1 MGERW
6 LVISYFT
13 GVDGMAA
20 SIHADMRI
28 KELQSRSVE
37 VQVLSSLAAK
47 NDHGLVQRVISL
59 FPSGIRFEVRHV
71 FRKRKKNAVNIL
83 LKSFFILL
91 LFPFYALEKIFL
103 RFDPTWSWYLTAS
116 REGRKIVREFNPEII
131 YSTGGPASAHLVAWA
146 AKKASGAKWI
156 AEFQDPLLH
165 PTTYRSDSERKHF
178 VRIEDAVA
186 QHADAAVYV
195 TEGARKRALDRVSF
209 KGRTAVIYPGA
220 DSTRTI
226 NTNVPPDNGV
236 IIAHIGTL
244 AGTRNLDAMISGM
257 NLLRERDPDSES
269 LIKVIQYGFTSRE
282 VMTGSGSVGDRIVFA
297 GRVPHDEAL
306 RRMEDAHVLL
316 LIQNADDVSR
326 ETVPSK
332 IYEYF
337 LTGKPILG
345 LVFRN
350 PELTGILRSHGHLAA
365 DIEDPSSIASALMK
379 IVKDF
384 RGGKITET
392 AGTEP
397 SITLSSSVD
406 RLMELVR

>member
-1 MGERW
+1 MEGRW

-28 KELQSRSVE
+28 KELQARSVE
-37 VQVLSSLAAK
+37 VQVLSSMAAK
-47 NDHGLVQRVISL
+47 SDHSMVQRVISL

-91 LFPFYALEKIFL
+91 LFPFYALEKILL
-103 RFDPTWSWYLTAS
+103 RFDPTWSWYLSAS
-116 REGRKIVREFNPEII
+116 REGRKIAREFNPGVI
-131 YSTGGPASAHLVAWA
+131 YSTGGPASAHLVALA
-146 AKKASGAKWI
+146 VKKASGAKWI

-220 DSTRTI
+220 DSTQTI

-244 AGTRNLDAMISGM
+244 AGTRNLDAMISGV
-257 NLLRERDPDSES
+257 NLLRKRDPDAES

-282 VMTGSGSVGDRIVFA
+282 VMTSSGPTGDRIVFA

-306 RRMEDAHVLL
+306 MRMGYAHVLL

-326 ETVPSK
+326 ETIPSK
-332 IYEYF
+332 VYEYL

-350 PELTGILRSHGHLAA
+350 PELTSILKYHGHLAA
-365 DIEDPSSIASALMK
+365 DIEDPSSIASALMR

-384 RGGKITET
+384 RGGKLTEPV
-392 AGTEP
+392 GIEP
-397 SITLSSSVD
+397 SITLSSSVEQ
-406 RLMELVR
+406 LMKLTE

>member
-1 MGERW
+1 MEERW
-6 LVISYFT
+6 LVVSYFT

-28 KELQSRSVE
+28 KELLSRSVE
-37 VQVLSSLAAK
+37 VRVLSSMAAK
-47 NDHGLVQRVISL
+47 SDHGLVRRVISL

-71 FRKRKKNAVNIL
+71 FRKRKRNAVNIL
-83 LKSFFILL
+83 LKSLFILL

-103 RFDPTWSWYLTAS
+103 RFDPTWSWYLSAS
-116 REGRKIVREFNPEII
+116 REGRKIAREFRPEVV

-146 AKKASGAKWI
+146 VKKASGAKWI
-156 AEFQDPLLH
+156 AEFQDPILH
-165 PTTYRSDSERKHF
+165 PTTYRSDPERKHF
-178 VRIEDAVA
+178 IRIEDSVA

-195 TEGARKRALDRVSF
+195 TEGARKRARDRVSF

-220 DSTRTI
+220 PSAQAI
-226 NTNVPPDNGV
+226 HTNVPQDNGI

-244 AGTRNLDAMISGM
+244 AGTRNLDAMITGM
-257 NLLRERDPDSES
+257 DLLRERDPDSES
-269 LIKVIQYGFTSRE
+269 LIKVMQYGFTSRE
-282 VMTGSGSVGDRIVFA
+282 VITSSGPAGDRIVFA

-306 RRMEDAHVLL
+306 NKMGDAHVLL

-326 ETVPSK
+326 ETIPSK
-332 IYEYF
+332 VYEYL
-337 LTGKPILG
+337 LTGKLVLG

-350 PELTGILRSHGHLAA
+350 PELTSILRSHGHLSAE
-365 DIEDPSSIASALMK
+365 IEDPSSIASALMK
-379 IVKDF
+379 IVEDF
-384 RGGKITET
+384 REGKLTEP
-392 AGTEP
+392 AGAEP